1 MGLDQ
6 PILSAEEA
14 AAAMQ
19 AQIDSAV
26 MEETQ
31 VLVKK
36 ISLEYLTVISDKG
49 EPEVLARADEKER
62 CQKSENILAVNAIT
76 GEVLQEKREIFTE

>member
-1 MGLDQ
+1 M
-6 PILSAEEA
+6 SAEEA

-31 VLVKK
+31 VLDKK
-36 ISLEYLTVISDKG
+36 ISLEYLAVISDKG
-49 EPEVLARADEKER
+49 EPEVIPVWRFWQGRMRRKDA
-62 CQKSENILAVNAIT
+62 
-76 GEVLQEKREIFTE
+76 KRVRIFWL

>member
-1 MGLDQ
+1 MLFSTEEMGLDQ

-31 VLVKK
+31 VLDKK
-36 ISLEYLTVISDKG
+36 ISLE
-49 EPEVLARADEKER
+49 
-62 CQKSENILAVNAIT
+62 
-76 GEVLQEKREIFTE
+76 